1 MEKIENIRDL
11 RDDLIQ
17 LYEDLKEK
25 RIGLKEVKELTN
37 TAGKIMNSAKL
48 ELEYRSFVGNKE
60 EILFL
65 KTYKETKVTAEEI
78 LKTY

>member
-1 MEKIENIRDL
+1 MKKIENIRDL

-17 LYEDLKEK
+17 LYENLKDK
-25 RIGLKEVKELTN
+25 KIGLKEVKELTN

-65 KTYKETKVTAEEI
+65 KTYEENKSTAEDI
-78 LKTY
+78 LKTH